1 MVFRYG
7 RVVTLLATRSITS
20 GEEITVNYNYNM
32 AVAPAWYEPAVRS
45 ILSLLLLIAQEFQTP
60 MCLSIY
66 YNDCISGT
74 SYTNNSIKKKKSK
87 ENL

>member
-32 AVAPAWYEPAVRS
+32 AVAPAW
-45 ILSLLLLIAQEFQTP
+45 
-60 MCLSIY
+60 
-66 YNDCISGT
+66 
-74 SYTNNSIKKKKSK
+74 
-87 ENL
+87 